1 MKGLRSQESERF
13 NAYFSLIQAQAE
25 KQGMVFFA
33 DAGDGRDFETETME
47 GEDMMGWLIPQ
58 EKADEFTP
66 LWQASAVNDA
76 WTDYFLWAVW
86 VKNGDEIG
94 VRFEHYGDEE

>member
-13 NAYFSLIQAQAE
+13 NAYFSLIQDQTE

-47 GEDMMGWLIPQ
+47 GEDM
-58 EKADEFTP
+58 
-66 LWQASAVNDA
+66 
-76 WTDYFLWAVW
+76 
-86 VKNGDEIG
+86 IG
-94 VRFEHYGDEE
+94 